1 MNTISRK
8 EFLKFGAALPL
19 AMNSLNLNAAS
30 NNKQAPKRIIFV
42 NNSLGFYKP
51 YFFPKKQGDLPST
64 GRELRI
70 PGALPAKT
78 AALPASQLP
87 ASQPAARLRPW

>member
-19 AMNSLNLNAAS
+19 AMNSLNLGAAS

-42 NNSLGFYKP
+42 NSSLGFYEP
-51 YFFPKKQGDLPST
+51 YFFPKKQGDVLWVFKK
-64 GRELRI
+64 
-70 PGALPAKT
+70 A
-78 AALPASQLP
+78 
-87 ASQPAARLRPW
+87 